1 MTDAQWVH
9 LPPGYSSQSHG
20 EQAEDKEKGLSV
32 GTATIQDASWDDER
46 SQGMGYVNEAAVKR
60 KLGIPNWRNLSKDKV
75 LRFAA
80 AMPEMATEV
89 RLKLIE
95 QFPAFKDLSKAD
107 IDAVKEAHKSTLAAN
122 ENSQNHFYKA
132 SQDQRDALQADLGRD
147 DLSWAQREALHD
159 RLDQNVQRVGE
170 KDSESKQLL
179 GAGMKVVAAAGAAA
193 LGLGVVFVG
202 GKIAGASE
210 DGSEESQ

>member
-1 MTDAQWVH
+1 MASR
-9 LPPGYSSQSHG
+9 PR
-20 EQAEDKEKGLSV
+20 KRGLSV
-32 GTATIQDASWDDER
+32 CTATIQDASRDDER
-46 SQGMGYVNEAAVKR
+46 SQGMGYLDEAAVKR

-75 LRFAA
+75 LKFAA

-95 QFPAFKDLSKAD
+95 QFPAFKDLGKAD
-107 IDAVKEAHKSTLAAN
+107 IDAVTEAHKSTLVAN

-147 DLSWAQREALHD
+147 DLSWAQREALHE

-170 KDSESKQLL
+170 KDSESKQFL
-179 GAGMKVVAAAGAAA
+179 GVGMKVVAAAGAAA

>member
-1 MTDAQWVH
+1 
-9 LPPGYSSQSHG
+9 
-20 EQAEDKEKGLSV
+20 
-32 GTATIQDASWDDER
+32 
-46 SQGMGYVNEAAVKR
+46 MGDVNEAALKR

-95 QFPAFKDLSKAD
+95 QFPAFKDLGKAD
-107 IDAVKEAHKSTLAAN
+107 IDAVTEAHKSTLAAN

-132 SQDQRDALQADLGRD
+132 SQE
-147 DLSWAQREALHD
+147 QREALHD
-159 RLDQNVQRVGE
+159 RLGQNVRQVDE
-170 KDSESKQLL
+170 KDSENKQFL
-179 GAGMKVVAAAGAAA
+179 GAGMKVVAAAGAVA

-202 GKIAGASE
+202 GKLAGASE

>member
-1 MTDAQWVH
+1 MGDA
-9 LPPGYSSQSHG
+9 
-20 EQAEDKEKGLSV
+20 
-32 GTATIQDASWDDER
+32 
-46 SQGMGYVNEAAVKR
+46 NEAAVKR
-60 KLGIPNWRNLSKDKV
+60 RLGIPSWRNLSKDKV
-75 LRFAA
+75 LKFAA

-95 QFPAFKDLSKAD
+95 QFPAFKDLGKAD
-107 IDAVKEAHKSTLAAN
+107 IDAVTEAHRSTLAAN
-122 ENSQNHFYKA
+122 ENSQNHFYQA

-147 DLSWAQREALHD
+147 DLNWAQRENLHD
-159 RLDQNVQRVGE
+159 RLERNVQRVYE
-170 KDSESKQLL
+170 KDSESKQFL

-210 DGSEESQ
+210 DGSEETK